1 MANFS
6 IKAKAEQLGLD
17 FAKLTD
23 DLARDMVATVHQLAA
38 STYNKAV
45 ELANQRLHG
54 TRQDYINAL
63 HFGQESAGVW
73 VVYLD
78 PDANDLEDGY
88 DSFQMLP
95 KLAMGPKSKP
105 LKDGSGRYVVIPMRQ
120 RMSPLNPS
128 NPKQADLASRL
139 KELSKMRKWEKV
151 KEGVSGTTGKYTT
164 VERMKAAKDDHPYL
178 KGLTRIREYNKKGDK
193 APSSSAYFTYRT
205 ASTKQDA
212 SKHWVHPGFKGA
224 QIFPEL
230 EKWVDFELENI
241 LVEFL
246 M

>member
-45 ELANQRLHG
+45 ELASQRLHG

-63 HFGQESAGVW
+63 QLSQEGDGIW
-73 VVYLD
+73 VVSLD
-78 PDANDLEDGY
+78 PEANDLEDGY

-139 KELSKMRKWEKV
+139 KELSKIRKWEKV
-151 KEGVSGTTGKYTT
+151 REGVSGATGKYTT
-164 VERMKAAKDDHPYL
+164 IERMKAAKDDHPHL
-178 KGLTRIREYNKKGDK
+178 KGLTRIREYKQKGDK
-193 APSSSAYFTYRT
+193 APSSSAYFTFRT
-205 ASTKQDA
+205 ASTKMDP
-212 SKHWVHPGFKGA
+212 SKHFVHPGFRGA
-224 QIFPEL
+224 KIWPDL
-230 EKWVDFELENI
+230 EQYAEEQLEQI